1 MSMRGVELL
10 LATWIFPEQGQQFK
24 SHSPGAPCHELI
36 LPRQQRQWC
45 PGHGHWRSL
54 CAPWE
59 SSQPQGCPFP
69 LTPHSFWCSQPSNSS
84 LCSHHLFC
92 QVFLVFFCKAL
103 QTKLR
108 EELGKQVSLFHA
120 SLWVGAASFLRSEG
134 IIFHFRAFVPQA
146 CATMHLPA
154 HIGESPT
161 ARGSSVL
168 PCAPTPSSCFSSSLL
183 RQTDHSCDREWGL
196 QQPEVDYCT

>member
-1 MSMRGVELL
+1 MNSSFPGSRGSGVLGMGTGGL
-10 LATWIFPEQGQQFK
+10 SVPLGNPASPRDAP
-24 SHSPGAPCHELI
+24 SHSHPTPFGAASPVTAA
-36 LPRQQRQWC
+36 
-45 PGHGHWRSL
+45 
-54 CAPWE
+54 CAVTTF
-59 SSQPQGCPFP
+59 SAR
-69 LTPHSFWCSQPSNSS
+69 
-84 LCSHHLFC
+84 
-92 QVFLVFFCKAL
+92 FFQAL

-108 EELGKQVSLFHA
+108 NELGEQVSVFHA

-161 ARGSSVL
+161 AWGSSVL